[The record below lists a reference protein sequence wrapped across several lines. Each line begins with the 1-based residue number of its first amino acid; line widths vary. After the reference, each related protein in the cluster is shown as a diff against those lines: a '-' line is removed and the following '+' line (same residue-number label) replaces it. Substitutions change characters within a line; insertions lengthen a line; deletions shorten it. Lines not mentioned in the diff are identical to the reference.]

1 MLPSSL
7 QTPGLLGRLA
17 KSRTV
22 LVAGAGGGFDI
33 FAGLPLVLWLI
44 GQGKTVHLANLTFT
58 YLGGTDATWIA
69 PHLAVVRKD
78 TGGEEG
84 YFPERALA
92 RWLDARGL
100 PDTVYAFEKVGVY
113 PLRAAYAR
121 LCDQHQIDTVLLV
134 DGGTDILMRGD
145 EAGLGTPEEDMAS
158 LAAVYKLDVR
168 TKLVACIGFGVDTY
182 HGVCHAQFLENV
194 AALDVDG
201 GYLGSFSVARDT
213 VEGKGFLDAVAYAH
227 ALMPARMSIVN
238 GSIAAAIRGE
248 FGNVPLSDR
257 TSKSELFINPLMSMY
272 FGFELEAL
280 AKRSLY
286 LDKLEGTRT
295 IFEVSAIIEGFRHG
309 VVTRPR
315 MSIPH

>member
-1 MLPSSL
+1 MLLSSL
-7 QTPGLLGRLA
+7 QTPRLLTRLA
-17 KSRTV
+17 QSRNV

-78 TGGEEG
+78 TEGEER

-100 PDTVYAFEKVGVY
+100 PDTVYAFEKVGVQ

-121 LCDQHQIDTVLLV
+121 LCGQHQIDTVLLV

-158 LAAVYKLDVR
+158 LAAAYKLDVQ

-201 GYLGSFSVARDT
+201 GYLGSFSVSRDT
-213 VEGKGFLDAVAYAH
+213 SEGQGFLDAVAYAH

-257 TSKSELFINPLMSMY
+257 TRNSELFISPLMSMY

-286 LDKLEGTRT
+286 LGMLEGTRT

-309 VVTRPR
+309 VATRPR
-315 MSIPH
+315 RSIPH